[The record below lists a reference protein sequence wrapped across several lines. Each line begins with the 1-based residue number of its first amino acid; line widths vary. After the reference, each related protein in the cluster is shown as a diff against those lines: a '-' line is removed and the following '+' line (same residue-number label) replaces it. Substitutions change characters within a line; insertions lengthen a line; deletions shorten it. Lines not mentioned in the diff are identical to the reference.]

1 MSKYFLLLIS
11 LILPLTFLGQKHL
24 KNANVAL
31 DKEQYA
37 QAIQLYLTQIK
48 KSKNKPRIIAES
60 SFKIGYCYKKLSQPE
75 ESALYFKKAI
85 DLGYSDPVQYLYYGE
100 ALQMLQ
106 KYDSALIQYEI
117 LKVSTRA

>member
-1 MSKYFLLLIS
+1 MSKYFLFVIS

-48 KSKNKPRIIAES
+48 KSKNKNWIS
-60 SFKIGYCYKKLSQPE
+60 
-75 ESALYFKKAI
+75 
-85 DLGYSDPVQYLYYGE
+85 
-100 ALQMLQ
+100 
-106 KYDSALIQYEI
+106 
-117 LKVSTRA
+117 